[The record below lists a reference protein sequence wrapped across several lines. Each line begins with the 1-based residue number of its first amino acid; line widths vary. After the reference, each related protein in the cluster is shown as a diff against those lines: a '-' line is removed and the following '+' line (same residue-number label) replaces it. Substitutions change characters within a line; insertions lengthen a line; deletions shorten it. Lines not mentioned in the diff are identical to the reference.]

1 MKTITL
7 DFNQAMSPDVE
18 ELNQYDRIM
27 IPRDIL
33 VSDADN
39 AETIK
44 MIYETLNLTGHEVIF
59 YK

>member
-33 VSDADN
+33 VSGADN